1 MMDNKIII
9 AQLVKM
15 PMVPGLTMDKIYC
28 LKIYDGMTPRGF
40 KSIIVEFL
48 NDNVPNA
55 YIGSWDWVKYHFR
68 F

>member
-1 MMDNKIII
+1 
-9 AQLVKM
+9 
-15 PMVPGLTMDKIYC
+15 MDKIYC